1 MANLTTGTPAMQV
14 QTLPLEGP
22 RILKEGDF
30 LLCTI
35 VNHHLAPPF
44 GLSLE
49 FFKEPGRESQHG

>member
-1 MANLTTGTPAMQV
+1 MQV